1 VQNLTRA
8 HEELF
13 RRTDDECYESLAA
26 LSAHC
31 RAKKERSVD
40 RWHPPTQLA
49 TTPVAGNGLKL
60 TAGSDGAFLMNDWSF
75 GQLCK
80 LAGVGKETVNR
91 LSPETASQVFAETLP
106 RGTKPLQLFT
116 DGENIRSIHGTSYT
130 RLHDGDLIAMLQE
143 FAVDFQPPQKGFN
156 GATGLYSGE
165 QDLFCFLIDPA
176 GWMEIG
182 GEAFAPGF
190 FVWNS
195 EVGRRSLGIQTF
207 WFQAVCQNHIVWDAV
222 NVFEFTRKH
231 TANVH
236 DSLREIRRII
246 ESIVVERDKRRDGF
260 ATVIQK
266 AMQTKLGD
274 DAEEVMKVLA
284 KNGITRSAAKQ
295 ALEIAEQQ
303 GRFTIFSL
311 VDALT
316 RLARETFNAGDR
328 TDADEKASKLLSLA
342 AVTT

>member
-1 VQNLTRA
+1 MQNLTHASR
-8 HEELF
+8 ELF
-13 RRTDDECYESLAA
+13 RRRDDECFESLSE

-31 RAKKERSVD
+31 RATRELSRD
-40 RWHPPTQLA
+40 RWYPPTQLA
-49 TTPVAGNGLKL
+49 TNPVSGNGLLL
-60 TAGSDGAFLMNDWSF
+60 TTGSDGSFLMNDWSF

-91 LSPETASQVFAETLP
+91 LSSETASQVFAETLP

-116 DGENIRSIHGTSYT
+116 EDDHVRSIHGTSYT
-130 RLHDGDLIAMLQE
+130 RLYDSELVSMLQE
-143 FAVDFQPPQKGFN
+143 FAVDFEPPQKGFN
-156 GATGLYSGE
+156 GASGLYSGE

-176 GWMEIG
+176 GWTEID

-190 FVWNS
+190 FIWNS

-222 NVFEFTRKH
+222 DVFEFTRKH

-236 DSLREIRRII
+236 ESLREIRRII
-246 ESIVVERDKRRDGF
+246 EALVEKRDERRDGF
-260 ATVIQK
+260 AKVIQR
-266 AMQTKLGD
+266 AMETKLGD
-274 DAEEVMKVLA
+274 DAEEVMKVLN

-295 ALEIAEQQ
+295 ALELAERQ
-303 GRFTIFSL
+303 GRFTIFAL

-316 RLARETFNAGDR
+316 RIARETNNAGDR

-342 AVTT
+342 TIAA